1 MRRPLGLKWRFE
13 QKDFRRAS
21 IVANI
26 SEDCT
31 DVSDNFPKIVDSIS
45 FICEEVLKIFRYG
58 TLKG

>member
-1 MRRPLGLKWRFE
+1 MKSQFE

-31 DVSDNFPKIVDSIS
+31 DVSDNFPKIVDSIF
-45 FICEEVLKIFRYG
+45 FICEEVLKMFRQVSI
-58 TLKG
+58 T

>member
-1 MRRPLGLKWRFE
+1 MKWRFE

-26 SEDCT
+26 SEDYT
-31 DVSDNFPKIVDSIS
+31 DISDNFPKIVDSIS
-45 FICEEVLKIFRYG
+45 FICEEVLMIFRYG